1 MNDNLLSVPQFA
13 KMATRSKQ
21 SIYEAVRNKNSRL
34 YPYVVMRDKRAY
46 IKAAALKLYQDGSHQ
61 DNTESQGSGQDGS
74 HQDNTESQGGKIDE
88 TPTTSRN
95 FAVGSQVGGQGQG
108 QGVSQDYGQ
117 GQSRQNN
124 QDKTGTGNQDGSH
137 QDNQTGTGSRPGL
150 AEQIIEILQE
160 QIREKD
166 REIQEK
172 NRQLAEKDNQINKL
186 IELANHAQLLHAAT
200 KREQL
205 EEAATQPEPVID
217 TAPIETKKKRSL
229 WARLFGGE

>member
-21 SIYEAVRNKNSRL
+21 SIYEATKNKNSKL
-34 YPYVVMRDKRAY
+34 YPYVVIRDNRVY
-46 IKAAALKLYQDGSHQ
+46 IKAAALKLYQDGSRQ
-61 DNTESQGSGQDGS
+61 DNQDSSQVGS
-74 HQDNTESQGGKIDE
+74 HQVNTESQGGKIDKI
-88 TPTTSRN
+88 PTASQN
-95 FAVGSQVGGQGQG
+95 FSVGGPGQG

-137 QDNQTGTGSRPGL
+137 QDNQTGTGSSPGL
-150 AEQIIEILQE
+150 AEQIIGILQE

-205 EEAATQPEPVID
+205 EETATQPEPVID
-217 TAPIETKKKRSL
+217 TAPIEEKPIEIKKKRSL

>member
-46 IKAAALKLYQDGSHQ
+46 IKAAALKLY
-61 DNTESQGSGQDGS
+61 
-74 HQDNTESQGGKIDE
+74 
-88 TPTTSRN
+88 
-95 FAVGSQVGGQGQG
+95 
-108 QGVSQDYGQ
+108 
-117 GQSRQNN
+117 
-124 QDKTGTGNQDGSH
+124 QDGSH